1 MEPVAPCRCLC
12 GAAASFY
19 MPNQVQPCQSPNTTI
34 LASNPVSPAD
44 SLRLSISTH
53 SNSQNSSEPATSSCS
68 ETLVSRQSEN
78 LCAECGVRRGE
89 RGNGWGE
96 PLAAAK
102 CSSDGS
108 GAHATR
114 RAQDAKRWPP
124 PSELHVERREEAHG
138 ESAASRADRAVLP
151 VYPTR
156 SKAQGAIMDVHCLV
170 VVGPLRAALIL
181 LQHRTRRPP
190 HFPPLSLHILLRV
203 GPSFGA
209 SVLV

>member
-1 MEPVAPCRCLC
+1 M
-12 GAAASFY
+12 
-19 MPNQVQPCQSPNTTI
+19 

-68 ETLVSRQSEN
+68 ETLISRQSEN
-78 LCAECGVRRGE
+78 LCAECGVRR
-89 RGNGWGE
+89 GE

-124 PSELHVERREEAHG
+124 PSELHVGRLEEAHG
-138 ESAASRADRAVLP
+138 ESAAFRADRAVLP

-156 SKAQGAIMDVHCLV
+156 PKAQGAVMDVHCLV
-170 VVGPLRAALIL
+170 VVGPLRAALVL

-190 HFPPLSLHILLRV
+190 HFPPLFLDIRLMCGAQFWGKCIGLGTRRGHGLMGRLWVMLLV
-203 GPSFGA
+203 M
-209 SVLV
+209 